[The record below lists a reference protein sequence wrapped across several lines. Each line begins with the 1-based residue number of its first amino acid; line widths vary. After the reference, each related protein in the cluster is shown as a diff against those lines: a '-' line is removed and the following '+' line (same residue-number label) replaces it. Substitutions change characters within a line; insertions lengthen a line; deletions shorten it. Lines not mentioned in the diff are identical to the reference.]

1 MRQFFKFFFASF
13 LGIAVF
19 TLLAGLIFFL
29 VIASLASSEKPS
41 VGAKAVLYLDISKPI
56 MEQSI
61 DNPLADFGSG
71 DQYDLPG
78 LFDMVR
84 LLKHAANDSS
94 VKGVYI
100 KSNYNSNGLAT
111 SDELRKALLEFKKGG
126 KFIYAYGD
134 VISQGAYRIITAAD
148 KIYCNPKGGVDWKG
162 LSMQYL
168 FFKKALDK
176 LEIEPEIFYAGKFK
190 SATEPFRADRMSES
204 NRLQSQVFLND
215 VYSQFLVQVA
225 ASRKTDTAALHR
237 CANELLLQTAND
249 AVIYKLADAAKY
261 DDEVKDELKERL
273 GLSKSGKI
281 NFVEMAKYAQSV
293 NYKTGKGDDKIA
305 LFYAQGDIVDGTGD
319 DGEIGGDNYRTMFRK
334 ARLDDDIKAIVVRVN
349 SGGGS
354 AMASENMWRE
364 LELARKDKPVIV
376 SFGDYAASGGYYM
389 SCMAD
394 SIFCQP
400 TTLTGSIGVF
410 SMLFNT
416 QKMFNNKLGITF
428 DGVKTGTYADMMNLK
443 LPLSDMEKKYL
454 QTGVDSIY
462 AIFLSRVSN
471 GRKMGIPEVDS
482 IAQGRIWTGTTGLR
496 LNLVDRIGGLQDAI
510 DCAARMSKVKEYR
523 IKEYPEPKNWFE
535 KLFGGSKKSMRSTAI
550 KEEVGEEGFKLLQ
563 SFKKIKK
570 LVGGTQARMPFEITI
585 E

>member
-19 TLLAGLIFFL
+19 TLLAGFIFFL
-29 VIASLASSEKPS
+29 VIASLGSSEKPS

-225 ASRKTDTAALHR
+225 AGRKTDTAALHR

-249 AVIYKLADAAKY
+249 AVIYKLVDAAKY

-273 GLSKSGKI
+273 GLRKSGKI

-293 NYKTGKGDDKIA
+293 NYKTGKGDNKIA

-319 DGEIGGDNYRTMFRK
+319 DGEIGGDNYRAMFRK

-428 DGVKTGTYADMMNLK
+428 DGVKTGTYADMMNLNR
-443 LPLSDMEKKYL
+443 PLSDMEKKYL

-523 IKEYPEPKNWFE
+523 IKEYPESKNWFE
-535 KLFGGSKKSMRSTAI
+535 KLFGGSKKTMRSTAI